1 MARFRAIAASETCE
15 LRRAIL
21 HPGQDDDELL
31 SFADHDPVALHV
43 GAFDGD
49 RLVGIGSIRPEALPH
64 SCYPVAWRIVG
75 MAVAQ
80 SFRRRGFG
88 GEILGRLL
96 GHAATQGGKLAW
108 CNSRVAAASLYR
120 RYGFT
125 STPHEVDTVAPRIR
139 MTSRLDRTAPL
150 RRGDADPSADIRRI
164 DTFPRLSRAVVFNG
178 IVHVGGLLPNRADV
192 PVGEQTREIL
202 EQIDTLLERAGTSRT
217 RLVSA
222 TVWLKDIATAPEAN
236 AVWEAWV
243 PTGAAPARACV
254 QAVPGSADFGI
265 EIAVIAAL

>member
-1 MARFRAIAASETCE
+1 MAEFRPIAARDTRE
-15 LRRAIL
+15 LRRAVL
-21 HPGQDDDELL
+21 HPGQRDDELL
-31 SFADHDPVALHV
+31 SPFDCGPAAQHI
-43 GAFDGD
+43 GAFEENG
-49 RLVGIGSIRPEALPH
+49 LVGIGSIRPEALPH
-64 SCYPVAWRIVG
+64 SLYPAAWRIVG
-75 MAVAQ
+75 MAVVQ
-80 SFRRRGFG
+80 NLRGKGFG

-96 GHAATQGGKLAW
+96 EHAAARGGKLAW
-108 CNSRVAAASLYR
+108 CNSRVEAASLYR

-125 STPHEVDTVAPRIR
+125 STPHEVNDAAPRIR
-139 MTSRLDRTAPL
+139 MTNRLDRTAPL
-150 RRGDADPSADIRRI
+150 RRDEAGASTDIRRI
-164 DTFPRLSRAVVFNG
+164 DIFPRLSRAVVFNG
-178 IVHVGGLLPNRADV
+178 TVHVGGLLPNRADV

-202 EQIDTLLERAGTSRT
+202 EQIDTLLERAGTSRA

-254 QAVPGSADFGI
+254 QAVPGSPDFGV